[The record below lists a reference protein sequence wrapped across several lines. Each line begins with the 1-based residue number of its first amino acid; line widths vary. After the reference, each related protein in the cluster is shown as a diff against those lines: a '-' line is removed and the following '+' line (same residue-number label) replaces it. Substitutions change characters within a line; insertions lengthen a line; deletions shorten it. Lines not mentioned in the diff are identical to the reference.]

1 MVVGWVALRKGTF
14 VQGLQVEWAAKVV
27 SGSLLEALIEDLS
40 TLSLVPMPLLKT
52 LRASRVD
59 QGSTR

>member
-27 SGSLLEALIEDLS
+27 SGSLLEALIEKLS
-40 TLSLVPMPLLKT
+40 TLGVAPCLS
-52 LRASRVD
+52 
-59 QGSTR
+59 

>member
-14 VQGLQVEWAAKVV
+14 VQGLRVEWAAKVV

-40 TLSLVPMPLLKT
+40 TLSLVPLALLKT